1 MEKELTYLF
10 CTSLASSTRRGLCH
24 GLNKHPKLEKGKIE
38 VTSYHYDYLPRLTQ
52 DFNWKK
58 LKGLKLTLDQRE
70 VKHEIAENI
79 YIHLIKSIMR
89 TEVST
94 KVVVRILNSQIVYFL
109 VRINENN

>member
-1 MEKELTYLF
+1 MTTLEWKKSWPTYF
-10 CTSLASSTRRGLCH
+10 VPVLASSTRRGLCH

-79 YIHLIKSIMR
+79 YTFDKKYYENR
-89 TEVST
+89 G
-94 KVVVRILNSQIVYFL
+94 
-109 VRINENN
+109 IN